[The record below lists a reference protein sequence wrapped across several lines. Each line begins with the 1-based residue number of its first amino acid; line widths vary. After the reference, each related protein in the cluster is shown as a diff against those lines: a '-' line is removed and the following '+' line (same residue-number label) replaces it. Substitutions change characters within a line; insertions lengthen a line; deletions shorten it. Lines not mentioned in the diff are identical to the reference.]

1 MWQTY
6 KDEGIVIRRK
16 NVGEADRILTIF
28 TKKHGKVQ
36 AFAKGVRKIHS
47 KKAPHLDLLVRS
59 RLFFTHGREL
69 DIVTE
74 AQSLERFDE
83 LKTSFAKNQMGLYLA
98 ESLDFLTEEKQEY
111 QHVYDLF
118 ILALR
123 AGSAFS
129 EDKTPLV
136 LISFQLKL
144 LKTLGFWSDNRFKIK
159 RGNIQMAAEI
169 LRKSSFSKISRL
181 SVKKELERALF
192 EELILSIEEI
202 SERNLKTPVFFNF
215 L

>member
-1 MWQTY
+1 MRQTY
-6 KDEGIVIRRK
+6 KDEGVVIRKK

-36 AFAKGVRKIHS
+36 AFAKGIRKIRS

-59 RLFFTHGREL
+59 RIFFIQAREL

-83 LKTSFAKNQMGLYLA
+83 LKTSLAKTQAGLYFA
-98 ESLDFLTEEKQEY
+98 ETLDFLTEQKQDNQDAY
-111 QHVYDLF
+111 NLF

-123 AGSAFS
+123 AISAFS
-129 EDKTPLV
+129 DDKIPLV

-144 LKTLGFWSDNRFKIK
+144 LKILGFWSYNRFKIK
-159 RGNIQMAAEI
+159 KGNIQMAAEI
-169 LRKSSFSKISRL
+169 LQKSSFSAIPRL
-181 SVKKELERALF
+181 SVEKELERVLF
-192 EELILSIEEI
+192 EELVILIEEI
-202 SERNLKTPVFFNF
+202 SERKLKTPRISG
-215 L
+215 LL